1 VLSAFVV
8 PPVLN
13 SFTSKPE
20 SHTEGAGSFLAANFL
35 EPGLVREPDQGDGS
49 RKASSAQAADK
60 VPSR

>member
-20 SHTEGAGSFLAANFL
+20 SHTEGSGSFLAANFL
-35 EPGLVREPDQGDGS
+35 ERLAMQLGYT
-49 RKASSAQAADK
+49 AS
-60 VPSR
+60 